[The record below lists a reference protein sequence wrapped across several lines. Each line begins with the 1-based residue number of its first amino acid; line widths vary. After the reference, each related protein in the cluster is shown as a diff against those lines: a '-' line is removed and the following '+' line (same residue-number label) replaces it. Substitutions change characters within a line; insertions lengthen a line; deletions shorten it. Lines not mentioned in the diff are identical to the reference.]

1 MKISLSKISRIKT
14 LESPFPLEYP
24 KAFKLVRTVQTGDK
38 SSFETIEIVKD
49 SRWFCL
55 WPSVDSPCFKEKTLD
70 KDFIG
75 SLLVSGPNITVDFHG
90 LDPWPDTVPM
100 LTASAE
106 K

>member
-49 SRWFCL
+49 SR
-55 WPSVDSPCFKEKTLD
+55 
-70 KDFIG
+70 
-75 SLLVSGPNITVDFHG
+75 
-90 LDPWPDTVPM
+90 
-100 LTASAE
+100 
-106 K
+106 